1 MASRLAVMIRLASDW
16 DNTEYWLRHSG
27 AHILAIMAVLFIA
40 YVVFRAVF
48 PRVAKAAMMRGAH
61 PPDEEMERRA
71 DTIIGTIDG
80 SARVV
85 FIGLALVT
93 ILPEVGVSVAA
104 VVTGLGIGGL
114 ALALGS
120 QAVVKDAVNGIFLLA
135 EDQYRTGDVVTIAE
149 ATGTVEA
156 ISLRRT
162 ILRDEDGVVH
172 SVPNG
177 AIGVVS
183 NRTRDYAQVNI
194 DVRVSYGEDLTKVRR
209 VVDDMARAM
218 AADGTVGSLLLE
230 PPRLRRVDSV
240 GEGAVTITVSAR
252 TRPAARWQV
261 ESDLRQRLAEAFLR
275 EKVQVPFPVYTA
287 DAGQQP
293 SSP

>member
-1 MASRLAVMIRLASDW
+1 MLLASDW

-27 AHILAIMAVLFIA
+27 TQIAGIIAVLFIG
-40 YVVFRAVF
+40 YIVFKAVF

-61 PPDEEMERRA
+61 PPDEEMARRA
-71 DTIIGTIDG
+71 DTIVATIDG

-114 ALALGS
+114 ALALGAQS
-120 QAVVKDAVNGIFLLA
+120 VVKDGVNGIFLLA

-149 ATGTVEA
+149 VTGTVEA

-194 DVRVSYGEDLTKVRR
+194 DVLVSYGEDLAKVRR
-209 VVDDMARAM
+209 VVEDVARAM
-218 AADGTVGSLLLE
+218 AADATVASLLLE
-230 PPRLRRVDSV
+230 PPRLNRIDAV

-252 TRPAARWQV
+252 TRPTARGQL
-261 ESDLRQRLAEAFLR
+261 ESELRQRLAEAFVR

-287 DAGQQP
+287 EGGEQP
-293 SSP
+293 TG

>member
-1 MASRLAVMIRLASDW
+1 MIRLASDW
-16 DNTEYWLRHSG
+16 DNTDYWLRHSG
-27 AHILAIMAVLFIA
+27 AHIVAIVAVLFVA

-71 DTIIGTIDG
+71 DTIIGAIDG

-93 ILPEVGVSVAA
+93 ILPEFGVSVAA

-149 ATGTVEA
+149 VTGTVEA
-156 ISLRRT
+156 ISLRLT
-162 ILRDEDGVVH
+162 ILRDVDGVVH

-183 NRTRDYAQVNI
+183 NRTRDYAQVNV
-194 DVRVSYGEDLTKVRR
+194 DVRVSYGEDLAKVRR
-209 VVDDMARAM
+209 VVEDMAGAM
-218 AADGTVGSLLLE
+218 AADDTVGSLLLE
-230 PPRLRRVDSV
+230 PPRVNRVDSV
-240 GEGAVTITVSAR
+240 GDGAVTITVSAR

-287 DAGQQP
+287 EPGEQP
-293 SSP
+293 AR

>member
-1 MASRLAVMIRLASDW
+1 MIRLDSDW
-16 DNTEYWLRHSG
+16 ENTQYWLRHSG
-27 AHILAIMAVLFIA
+27 THIVGILAVMLAGYI
-40 YVVFRAVF
+40 VFRAVF

-71 DTIIGTIDG
+71 DTIISVIDG
-80 SARVV
+80 SARIV
-85 FIGLALVT
+85 FVGLALVT

-149 ATGTVEA
+149 VTGTVEA
-156 ISLRRT
+156 ITLRRT

-172 SVPNG
+172 NVPNG

-183 NRTRDYAQVNI
+183 NRTRDYAQVNV
-194 DVRVSYGEDLTKVRR
+194 DVRVSYGEDLAKVRR
-209 VVDDMARAM
+209 VVEDVARAM
-218 AADGTVGSLLLE
+218 AADATIGGLLLE
-230 PPRLRRVDSV
+230 PPHLGRVDSV
-240 GEGAVTITVSAR
+240 GDGAVVINVSAKA
-252 TRPAARWQV
+252 RPAARWQV
-261 ESDLRQRLAEAFLR
+261 ESELRQRLAEAFLR
-275 EKVQVPFPVYTA
+275 EKVHVPFPVYTA
-287 DAGQQP
+287 DAGEQP
-293 SSP
+293 AR

>member
-16 DNTEYWLRHSG
+16 DNTEHWLRHSG
-27 AHILAIMAVLFIA
+27 AHIAGILAALFVA
-40 YVVFRAVF
+40 YFVFRAVF
-48 PRVAKAAMMRGAH
+48 PRLAKAAMMRGAH

-80 SARVV
+80 SARVAFFV
-85 FIGLALVT
+85 LAIATV
-93 ILPEVGVSVAA
+93 LPEFGVEIVAI
-104 VVTGLGIGGL
+104 VTGLGIGGL

-135 EDQYRTGDVVTIAE
+135 EDQYRTGDVVTIADV
-149 ATGTVEA
+149 TGTVEA

-177 AIGVVS
+177 SVGVVS
-183 NRTRDYAQVNI
+183 NRTRDYAQVNV
-194 DVRVSYGEDLTKVRR
+194 DVRVSYGEDLAKVRR
-209 VVDDMARAM
+209 VVDDVAQTML
-218 AADGTVGSLLLE
+218 ADGAIGALLLE
-230 PPRLRRVDSV
+230 PPRANRVDSV
-240 GEGAVTITVSAR
+240 DDGAVTITVSAR
-252 TRPAARWQV
+252 TRPAARRQV
-261 ESDLRQRLAEAFLR
+261 ESELRQRLAEAFLR

-287 DAGQQP
+287 GAGEQ
-293 SSP
+293 SVR